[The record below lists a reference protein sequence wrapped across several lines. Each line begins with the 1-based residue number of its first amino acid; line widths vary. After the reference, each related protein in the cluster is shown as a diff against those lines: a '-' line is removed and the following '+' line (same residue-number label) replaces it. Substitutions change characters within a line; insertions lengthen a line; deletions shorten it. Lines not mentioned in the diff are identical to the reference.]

1 MSSSPPITESQ
12 EHLTRFER
20 FEEWYFSKSR
30 IWLWAGF
37 AIVMLGLLL
46 GATRDINELT
56 LSNLLVTGVS
66 NGNIYQRAVTVD
78 TLIQHST
85 EQTLLLAMSLFKLG
99 IGGYIYFIVRNL
111 ESTGKHAM
119 SRLAPNAESPRRPFF
134 RNLFPRLLVF
144 GTDVQ
149 LINVG
154 IIMAI
159 WDLNALNLLHLQFIG
174 QTSGAAY
181 VQALT
186 IERLIGSLV
195 VPVEMFGATFMLTG
209 IPLGLASIVYNLRVQ
224 LRTLPSMLG
233 SFMVKRFAFPPA
245 YFPATT
251 DHSTS
256 AEGPMKRVVPRKTL
270 ATTLTAFAIGIS
282 GLIVIAPVRT
292 VNLTRVLSDE
302 FAGQTS
308 SAGYLTA
315 VLFERLAGVTTEQ
328 WLFLGLGLVIFS
340 INLWLL
346 HIIKALEG
354 TREVFSEILT
364 STTGSRISQVERNLW
379 PKRLVLPLAAIGLVV
394 MIVNFLLGIAADS
407 AIVTQYQSQ
416 IAGATK
422 STAFEDAVINGGV
435 FLILARN
442 IKFLSFGFLLTGVG
456 FSLVTI
462 IINLR
467 LTAST
472 FLNVFPRLMT
482 FVASG
487 GQRKEIPD
495 EVTLPRSMSLAPWRL
510 FAVIALGGAIAIS
523 AFFPFGVFD
532 ALSFVRYQTL
542 AFGGQVSS
550 NAYVS
555 ALFAE
560 RLWEHTL
567 LPWKLLGMGMMLF
580 GIGRTFGVIV
590 GFVKARTTAIR
601 ELIESIAT
609 MAEQRTGETKS
620 LASS

>member
-1 MSSSPPITESQ
+1 LSSSRPATEGE
-12 EHLTRFER
+12 EHLSRFER

-30 IWLWAGF
+30 IWLWTGF

-56 LSNLLVTGVS
+56 LTNLVVIGVS
-66 NGNIYQRAVTVD
+66 NGGIYQTAVTVD

-111 ESTGKHAM
+111 ESTGKHSM
-119 SRLAPNAESPRRPFF
+119 NRLAPDAKQSRRPFF
-134 RNLFPRLLVF
+134 RNLFPRLLVL

-154 IIMAI
+154 IIMVI

-181 VQALT
+181 AQALT

-209 IPLGLASIVYNLRVQ
+209 IPLGLASIVYNLRLQ

-233 SFMVKRFAFPPA
+233 SFMVKRLGFPPA
-245 YFPATT
+245 YFPATV
-251 DHSTS
+251 DQSAS
-256 AEGPMKRVVPRKTL
+256 AEISAKRIVPRKTL

-282 GLIVIAPVRT
+282 GLIVIAPIRT
-292 VNLTRVLSDE
+292 VNLGRILSDE
-302 FAGQTS
+302 FAGQASSTS
-308 SAGYLTA
+308 YLSA

-379 PKRLVLPLAAIGLVV
+379 PKRLVLPLAATGLAVMVV
-394 MIVNFLLGIAADS
+394 NLILGLAADS
-407 AIVTQYQSQ
+407 TIVAQYQAQ
-416 IAGATK
+416 LTGATK

-442 IKFLSFGFLLTGVG
+442 IKFLSFGFLLLGVG

-487 GQRKEIPD
+487 GRRKENPD
-495 EVTLPRSMSLAPWRL
+495 EVSLPRSMSLAPWRL
-510 FAVIALGGAIAIS
+510 FAVIALGGSIAIS
-523 AFFPFGVFD
+523 AFFSFGVFD
-532 ALSFVRYQTL
+532 ALSFVKHQGL
-542 AFGGQVSS
+542 AFEDQSSS
-550 NAYVS
+550 NGYVS
-555 ALFAE
+555 ALLAE

-601 ELIESIAT
+601 ELIESIT
-609 MAEQRTGETKS
+609 VMAEQRTGETKS
-620 LASS
+620 VESS